1 MKANRIALC
10 IIIALLLFLP
20 SVRNEGQ
27 GSSFSASSPSYS
39 AIFDVRTPDEYD
51 AGHIKGSI
59 SLPISKIFCN
69 SCMQSTVE
77 SYYGKKVA
85 IYCGSNEKAGEVAL
99 KFFHQKGID
108 AFILGDDMA
117 GRLPFEETAGNQNY
131 ATGCVPL
138 EHYDVEERE
147 VIPLSD
153 SDELPSKWDWRDA
166 TYNNITGD
174 WTTPVKNQGSCGS
187 CWDFAAMGALEA
199 IINIRTN
206 NPAMDV
212 DLSEQYLLS
221 CPSGGGCSGWN
232 AYWAYSYLLMHGGAI
247 TEDCFPYEA
256 NDRILC
262 SEKCPDWMNHL
273 FPIVKYGAMRNR
285 DRDEIKDMVV
295 NFGPVVAEM
304 AVYGDFGSY
313 TGGVYEHPGDEPVSD
328 INHQVVI
335 VGYDDD
341 QECWIVKNS
350 WGSNWG
356 ENGFFRIAYGDC
368 QIEHEIVYA
377 DFSPTVARAGG
388 PYFSTVGRQIQFDGG
403 QSRSYLSTIVSYSWD
418 FGDGTTGE
426 GRMPLHAYSSEGKF
440 VVHLT
445 VTDAEGNQGVCK
457 TYVYIDSTPPSVE
470 IQKPGRMRFYYFNDE
485 GKFVPSLRTIVI
497 GSITV
502 LASASDNISGLEKV
516 EMYID
521 DTLVYETDEGYI
533 KWDWNGPSFGFHVL
547 ELKAYD
553 TAGNVGTDKVR
564 LFIWV

>member
-1 MKANRIALC
+1 MRLQQDGIHAFVLSKEEASRLSFEKA
-10 IIIALLLFLP
+10 
-20 SVRNEGQ
+20 
-27 GSSFSASSPSYS
+27 
-39 AIFDVRTPDEYD
+39 
-51 AGHIKGSI
+51 
-59 SLPISKIFCN
+59 CN
-69 SCMQSTVE
+69 S
-77 SYYGKKVA
+77 
-85 IYCGSNEKAGEVAL
+85 
-99 KFFHQKGID
+99 
-108 AFILGDDMA
+108 
-117 GRLPFEETAGNQNY
+117 GRHEY
-131 ATGCVPL
+131 ATGCIPL
-138 EHYDVEERE
+138 DSYNVEEKN
-147 VIPLSD
+147 VIALND
-153 SDELPSKWDWRDA
+153 SDELPSKWDWRHA
-166 TYNNITGD
+166 TYHNITGD
-174 WTTPVKNQGSCGS
+174 WTTSVKNQGSCGS

-206 NPAMDV
+206 NPTMDV

-232 AYWAYSYLLMHGGAI
+232 AYWAYSYLLMNGGAI

-304 AVYGDFGSY
+304 AVYSDFGSY

-350 WGSNWG
+350 WGSDWG
-356 ENGFFRIAYGDC
+356 DNGYFKIAYGDC

-388 PYFSTVGRQIQFDGG
+388 PYFGSVGRPIQFDGG
-403 QSRSYLSTIVSYSWD
+403 NSRSYLSTIVSYSWD
-418 FGDGTTGE
+418 FGDGTTGQ
-426 GRMPLHAYSSEGKF
+426 GRMPFHAYSSEGKF
-440 VVHLT
+440 TVHLT
-445 VTDAEGNQGVCK
+445 VTDADGNQGICK
-457 TYVYIDSTPPSVE
+457 TYVYIDSTPPSVKIE
-470 IQKPGRMRFYYFNDE
+470 KPEKMHFYYFNDE
-485 GKFVPSLRTIVI
+485 GKFILFKTIVL

-502 LASASDNISGLEKV
+502 FASASDNISGLEKV

-521 DTLVYETDEGYI
+521 DELVYETDGGYI
-533 KWDWNGPSFGFHVL
+533 KWDWEGPSFGSHVL
-547 ELKAYD
+547 KVEAYD
-553 TAGNVGTDKVR
+553 IAGNVGIDKVR
-564 LFIWV
+564 LWVWVQ